1 MTLDMEASG
10 QKVDKYMQL
19 HVKDDTMYMNMM
31 DMMKQKTSL
40 KDAMG
45 TASIP
50 NMNFDADTF
59 KMNKE
64 DMKKYLKEASVK
76 GNDLKLSFDV
86 EKINEEAKKQTEKN
100 NVTDANV
107 EFKKL
112 DMDVTLNNDF
122 MEKAVI
128 TLEMTNTKGETKQ
141 ELNGTVSLT
150 IKDINKV
157 SNIDF
162 PNFKDY
168 TEGSIQ

>member
-76 GNDLKLSFDV
+76 GNDLKLSFDG
-86 EKINEEAKKQTEKN
+86 EKQCH
-100 NVTDANV
+100 
-107 EFKKL
+107 
-112 DMDVTLNNDF
+112 
-122 MEKAVI
+122 
-128 TLEMTNTKGETKQ
+128 GC
-141 ELNGTVSLT
+141 
-150 IKDINKV
+150 
-157 SNIDF
+157 
-162 PNFKDY
+162 
-168 TEGSIQ
+168 

>member
-1 MTLDMEASG
+1 
-10 QKVDKYMQL
+10 
-19 HVKDDTMYMNMM
+19 
-31 DMMKQKTSL
+31 
-40 KDAMG
+40 
-45 TASIP
+45 
-50 NMNFDADTF
+50 MNFDADTF

-100 NVTDANV
+100 NVTDAKV

-150 IKDINKV
+150 IKDINRV

>member
-1 MTLDMEASG
+1 M
-10 QKVDKYMQL
+10 
-19 HVKDDTMYMNMM
+19 
-31 DMMKQKTSL
+31 
-40 KDAMG
+40 
-45 TASIP
+45 
-50 NMNFDADTF
+50 
-59 KMNKE
+59 
-64 DMKKYLKEASVK
+64 
-76 GNDLKLSFDV
+76 
-86 EKINEEAKKQTEKN
+86 EKN

-150 IKDINKV
+150 IKDINRV